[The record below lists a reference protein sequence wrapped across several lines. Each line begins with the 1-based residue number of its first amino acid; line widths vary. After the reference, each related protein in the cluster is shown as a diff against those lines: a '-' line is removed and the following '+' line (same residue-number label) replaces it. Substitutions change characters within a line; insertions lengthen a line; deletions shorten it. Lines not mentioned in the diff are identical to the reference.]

1 MLTSFPNAYPG
12 KRKQPI
18 AAVEYLMQEKKQ
30 KIQKT
35 PKNEKTTRKLLKD
48 FYTDK
53 KYLESLLKD
62 KSTAMSFTV
71 SLFLYH
77 YFF

>member
-1 MLTSFPNAYPG
+1 
-12 KRKQPI
+12 
-18 AAVEYLMQEKKQ
+18 MQEKKQ

-35 PKNEKTTRKLLKD
+35 PKDEKTTRKLLKE

-62 KSTAMSFTV
+62 KSTALPFTI

-77 YFF
+77 YYF

>member
-1 MLTSFPNAYPG
+1 MTSFPNEYSG
-12 KRKQPI
+12 KRKELSG
-18 AAVEYLMQEKKQ
+18 AVEYLMQEKKQ
-30 KIQKT
+30 KNQKT
-35 PKNEKTTRKLLKD
+35 PKNEKTTRKLLKE

-62 KSTAMSFTV
+62 KSTVILFTI
-71 SLFLYH
+71 LFLYH

>member
-1 MLTSFPNAYPG
+1 MRG
-12 KRKQPI
+12 
-18 AAVEYLMQEKKQ
+18 KKQ

-35 PKNEKTTRKLLKD
+35 PKNEKTTRKLLKE

-62 KSTAMSFTV
+62 KSTAISFTM
-71 SLFLYH
+71 SLFLYQNV
-77 YFF
+77 F